1 LRIGLRRRNAV
12 AGGLRPRSLFMPVYI
27 ALLRGINIGPHKR
40 MKMEKLRA
48 SCEALGFKNIRTYIQ
63 SGNVVCQAGNLS
75 SDGAAKKIE
84 SQIVKDFGFS
94 ADVIARTADEI
105 KQVLE
110 ANPLL
115 KERGLDS
122 EKFHVVFLPEVPSS
136 ESIKKL
142 ESIVLAPDKVRHQG
156 KEIYFY
162 FPNGVSGSSIWKHNL
177 DRVLG
182 ISGTMRNWRTVNTL
196 HQMAG
201 ECE

>member
-1 LRIGLRRRNAV
+1 MSV
-12 AGGLRPRSLFMPVYI
+12 HI

-40 MKMEKLRA
+40 IKMEKLRV
-48 SCEALGFKNIRTYIQ
+48 SCEALGFKNVKTYIQ
-63 SGNVVCQAGNLS
+63 SGNVVCEAGKLS
-75 SDGAAKKIE
+75 SDAAAKRIE
-84 SQIVKDFGFS
+84 ARIEKDFGFS
-94 ADVIARTADEI
+94 ADVIARTAGEM
-105 KQVLE
+105 KQIIQD
-110 ANPLL
+110 NPLL
-115 KERGLDS
+115 KEPGVDAAML
-122 EKFHVVFLPEVPSS
+122 HVVFLPEVPPS

-142 ESIVLAPDKVRHQG
+142 ESIVMAPDRVRHKG

>member
-1 LRIGLRRRNAV
+1 
-12 AGGLRPRSLFMPVYI
+12 MPVCI

-48 SCEALGFKNIRTYIQ
+48 CCEALGFKNVKTYIQ
-63 SGNVVCQAGNLS
+63 SGNVICQAGKLS
-75 SDGAAKKIE
+75 SDAAAKRIE
-84 SQIVKDFGFS
+84 AQITKEFGFS
-94 ADVIARTADEI
+94 ADVIARTSDEM

-115 KERGLDS
+115 KQRGVDAQRL
-122 EKFHVVFLPEVPSS
+122 HVVFLPEAPSS

-142 ESIVLAPDKVRHQG
+142 ESIVLAPDLVRHKG

>member
-1 LRIGLRRRNAV
+1 
-12 AGGLRPRSLFMPVYI
+12 MVYI

-48 SCEALGFKNIRTYIQ
+48 SCEALGFKSVKTYIQ
-63 SGNVVCQAGNLS
+63 SGNIVCQAGKLS
-75 SDGAAKKIE
+75 SDAAAKKIGA
-84 SQIVKDFGFS
+84 QIVKDFGFV
-94 ADVIARTADEI
+94 ADVIARTDEEM
-105 KQVLE
+105 KQIVTG
-110 ANPLL
+110 NPLL
-115 KERGLDS
+115 KDPGVDASKL
-122 EKFHVVFLPEVPSS
+122 HVVFLSDTPPP

-142 ESIVLAPDKVRHQG
+142 EAIVKLPDKARHKG

-182 ISGTMRNWRTVNTL
+182 MSGTMRNWNTVNTL
-196 HQMAG
+196 HEMAT